1 MISFPRLRLCSLD
14 CSGYPLSRREGF
26 SLVELMFVI
35 GVISL
40 LTMISG
46 PVMGTL
52 QGSRTV
58 DRMSVELSQK
68 VEGARI
74 YAMAN
79 NTYVRLALGRAD
91 ATSGRGLP
99 ATVVLAMGA
108 ADSTLSANTGA
119 DMANSSKWI
128 PLGKPLTMDN
138 LCAYDALLNASN
150 PSTAD
155 DATPSDTDIAS
166 FSKVIPGM
174 GTVTFSSF
182 VQFNPAGEACVV
194 QGQTA
199 RYIKIACDQPVQ
211 PNDLATARNKNP
223 FIIRIS
229 GVNGR
234 VDILRKENM

>member
-1 MISFPRLRLCSLD
+1 
-14 CSGYPLSRREGF
+14 
-26 SLVELMFVI
+26 
-35 GVISL
+35 
-40 LTMISG
+40 MISG

-58 DRMSVELSQK
+58 NRMSVELSQK

-79 NTYVRLALGRAD
+79 NTYVRLALGQVD
-91 ATSGRGLP
+91 AAASGRGLP

-128 PLGKPLTMDN
+128 PLGKSLTMDN
-138 LCAYDALLNASN
+138 VCVYDALLNATN
-150 PSTAD
+150 PSTTD

-166 FSKVIPGM
+166 FSKAIPGM

-211 PNDLATARNKNP
+211 PNNLATARNKNP
-223 FIIRIS
+223 FIVRIS